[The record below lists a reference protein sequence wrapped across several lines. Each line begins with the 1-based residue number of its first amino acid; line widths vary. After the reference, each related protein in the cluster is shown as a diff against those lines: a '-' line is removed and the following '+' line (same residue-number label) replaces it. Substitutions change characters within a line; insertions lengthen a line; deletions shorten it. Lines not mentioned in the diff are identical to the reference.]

1 MCHNY
6 KKLKRGGIEMSKKK
20 KKNPGRIT
28 KGKKR
33 MRARIKQWL
42 MFAGILG
49 MTLMLSGCFF
59 SEQTLVIGPDGK
71 ADIKVEFW
79 FDKIQAG
86 DQGSIAMQE
95 LLYLFPE
102 LQDYETTRAEK
113 DIGYTTHIGYRF
125 QAKDVDINKNQYIDF
140 VKKDDGSYSLIIT
153 IPKAIEEKKE
163 SNDKVLTIKVTM
175 PAEIDMANTMN
186 YEGRTAEWELRT
198 NDFARDIILKAF
210 TKASLERE
218 TKQEPKEEISYLST
232 PENIV
237 KTYYEAIFL
246 KQDKSLAKACYSK
259 ATSLL
264 LEEVISPPAEMKN
277 RLEDKGIGFA
287 SYTQKILT
295 ATYSIDK
302 DWLEGS
308 ADPEN
313 ERLVKVEF
321 NEELLN
327 WKVVKEG
334 GEWKIAMPVAITQEQ
349 GEIWLE
355 RTSEIQSFFDL
366 SAPENTL
373 KSFIEAAAL
382 GNKEQAEKCW
392 SNQIPSSLV
401 EEFINSFVKGLKDA
415 HPEFLKFLVR
425 ATHYGSEKINEDNY
439 YVFRIPPGSKKRGE
453 ALVFRVTR
461 ENDYW
466 KILMPKSMEDD
477 PDLNIL
483 WEILGI
489 D

>member
-1 MCHNY
+1 MN
-6 KKLKRGGIEMSKKK
+6 KKK

-33 MRARIKQWL
+33 MRTRIKQWL

-59 SEQTLVIGPDGK
+59 SEQTLVIGLDGK

-102 LQDYETTRAEK
+102 LQDYEVMEAEK
-113 DIGYTTHIGYRF
+113 DIGYTTYLGYRF
-125 QAKDVDINKNQYIDF
+125 QAKDVDINKNKYIDF
-140 VKKDDGSYSLIIT
+140 IKKDDGSYSLTIT

-163 SNDKVLTIKVTM
+163 KNDKVLTVRVTM
-175 PAEIDMANTMN
+175 PAEIDMANTIN

-210 TKASLERE
+210 TKASLQRE

-232 PENIV
+232 PENVV

-259 ATSLL
+259 TTSLL
-264 LEEVISPPAEMKN
+264 LEEAISPPVEIKN
-277 RLEDKGIGFA
+277 RLEDKGIGFGN
-287 SYTQKILT
+287 YTQKIST
-295 ATYSIDK
+295 ATYSIDEE
-302 DWLEGS
+302 WLEKS

-313 ERLVKVEF
+313 ERLVEVKF
-321 NEELLN
+321 NDESLS
-327 WKVVKEG
+327 WKLVKEG
-334 GEWKIAMPVAITQEQ
+334 NNWKIAMPVAVTKEQ
-349 GEIWLE
+349 GEIWLK
-355 RTSEIQSFFDL
+355 RTPGIQLFFNLSTPEDTLRSFMEASCLGDKETAKGYW
-366 SAPENTL
+366 SSRMPET
-373 KSFIEAAAL
+373 
-382 GNKEQAEKCW
+382 
-392 SNQIPSSLV
+392 LV
-401 EEFINSFVKGLKDA
+401 ESYVGAMMKTLEDT
-415 HPEFLKFLVR
+415 HPEFIKFLVR
-425 ATHYGSEKINEDNY
+425 GTRYGSEKINEDNY
-439 YVFRIPPGSKKRGE
+439 YAFTIPPGSKKRNKTI
-453 ALVFRVTR
+453 VFRVIR
-461 ENDYW
+461 ENDHW
-466 KILMPKSMEDD
+466 KILIPKGMEDD
-477 PDLNIL
+477 PSFSIL
-483 WEILGI
+483 MELLGI